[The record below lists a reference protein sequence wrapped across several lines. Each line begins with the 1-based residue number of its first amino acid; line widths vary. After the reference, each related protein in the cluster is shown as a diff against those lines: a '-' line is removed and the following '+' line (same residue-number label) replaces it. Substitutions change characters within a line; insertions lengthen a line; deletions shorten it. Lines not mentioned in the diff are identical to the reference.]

1 MKNLIFVLVSIL
13 VIQFG
18 FSQDIVVDIDG
29 YEYNTVQIGN
39 QTWLKE
45 NLRVTKYNDG
55 TPIPFMNQLTGVGI
69 WDDTPEEKFTYYEL
83 NLNYERIYGKLYNG
97 FVMDNEKNVCPV
109 GWKVPTDADFRELV
123 HFVDPNSNT
132 DTLLWGVE
140 SPIASL
146 ELVTTGS
153 IPTNDGLWTSINN
166 STNSTGFSVV
176 PAGGIVPTYE
186 NAGFTDIT
194 MFCLLWSTTPAHDY
208 EEDRYYT
215 RYIEP
220 TGSVWRY
227 KTLNTVGASIRCI
240 KDVNYDPSA
249 QIEEIKID
257 YTIYPNPV
265 VDQLNVVVDL
275 SSIGSEYTISDMNGK
290 ILIQGIVDKQ
300 QFQIDMSEFSYG
312 SYFIKIDK
320 KIKKILK

>member
-1 MKNLIFVLVSIL
+1 MFLLFISIKL
-13 VIQFG
+13 NA
-18 FSQDIVVDIDG
+18 QDSITDIDG
-29 YEYNTVQIGN
+29 FTYNTVQIGN

-153 IPTNDGLWTSINN
+153 VSTNDGFWTFEN
-166 STNSTGFSVV
+166 SATNSTEFSVL
-176 PAGGIVPTYE
+176 PAGAIVPTYE
-186 NAGFTDIT
+186 NTGFTDLT
-194 MFCLLWSTTPAHDY
+194 MFGLLWSTTPAHDY

-215 RYIEP
+215 RYIDP
-220 TGSVWRY
+220 VSGVLRY

-257 YTIYPNPV
+257 YTVYPNPV

-275 SSIGSEYTISDMNGK
+275 SSIGSEYTILDMNGK

-300 QFQIDMSEFSYG
+300 QFQIDMSEFSNG
-312 SYFIKIDK
+312 SYLINVGGGGKIITK
-320 KIKKILK
+320 